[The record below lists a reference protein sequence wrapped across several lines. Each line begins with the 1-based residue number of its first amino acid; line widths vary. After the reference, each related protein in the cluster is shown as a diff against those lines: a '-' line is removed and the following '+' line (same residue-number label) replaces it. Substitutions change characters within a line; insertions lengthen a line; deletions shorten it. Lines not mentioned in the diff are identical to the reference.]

1 MSNNRDTLIMDWNRA
16 DATAKAAVARERDLR
31 KQVIDASFDK
41 LTVGTNTL
49 VLGAGYKL
57 KAGIT
62 QSYSLQKDADDSY
75 TTLVNI
81 LGQMNPETAKRL
93 VRWKPEVSV
102 SEYKKLTAE
111 EQALINQVLVIK
123 DNSPQLELVVPKA
136 G

>member
-16 DATAKAAVARERDLR
+16 DAEAKAAVVRERDLR
-31 KQVIDASFDK
+31 KQVIEASFDELK
-41 LTVGTNTL
+41 TGTNTL

-57 KAGIT
+57 KASVT
-62 QSYSLQKDADDSY
+62 QAYSPQKDADDSY
-75 TTLVNI
+75 TSLVNV

-93 VRWKPEVSV
+93 VRWKPEISV
-102 SEYKKLTAE
+102 SAYKSLTAE